1 VIDHCSAVLVVL
13 LELSELSPLHLA
25 QHSSNAQRF
34 LLIVCAHTFPVCTDT
49 AAYLLQKSLEVEA
62 TDPLPLIEALYW
74 LESAYVLE
82 TMNIST
88 AQQMRALRASPAN
101 VHDNSTHGNR
111 FGALTTLWNN
121 IVSAVAPTTALNS
134 TSVSV
139 TGDSSVAQ
147 SVDTASVPENLLKN
161 AGLAYVHLIRSGSY
175 KGHAL
180 PPPQKD
186 VLQTLSTGLLKWPVE
201 ERCAHSTV

>member
-1 VIDHCSAVLVVL
+1 MHCSRATL
-13 LELSELSPLHLA
+13 
-25 QHSSNAQRF
+25 
-34 LLIVCAHTFPVCTDT
+34 CAHQVRTSPPLYATDT

-74 LESAYVLE
+74 LESAFVLE

-88 AQQMRALRASPAN
+88 AQQMRTLRALPAN
-101 VHDNSTHGNR
+101 VHDGSTPNNT
-111 FGALTTLWNN
+111 FGVLNTLWNSV
-121 IVSAVAPTTALNS
+121 VSAAAPFSALNS
-134 TSVSV
+134 TTMSV
-139 TGDSSVAQ
+139 TGDSSLAQ

-180 PPPQKD
+180 PLPQKD
-186 VLQTLSTGLLKWPVE
+186 VLQTLSTGLLKWPVD
-201 ERCAHSTV
+201 ERYACWL

>member
-1 VIDHCSAVLVVL
+1 VLFSRIAFRYNVRSL
-13 LELSELSPLHLA
+13 PFPL
-25 QHSSNAQRF
+25 R
-34 LLIVCAHTFPVCTDT
+34 TDT

-74 LESAYVLE
+74 LESAYGLE

-88 AQQMRALRASPAN
+88 AQQMRTLRTSPVH
-101 VHDNSTHGNR
+101 VHDNSAHGNK
-111 FGALTTLWNN
+111 FGALTKLWNSV
-121 IVSAVAPTTALNS
+121 VSAVVPFTTLNS

-139 TGDSSVAQ
+139 TGGSNIAQ
-147 SVDTASVPENLLKN
+147 PVDTSSVPENLLKN

-180 PPPQKD
+180 PLPQKD

-201 ERCAHSTV
+201 ERCAQSTV

>member
-1 VIDHCSAVLVVL
+1 
-13 LELSELSPLHLA
+13 
-25 QHSSNAQRF
+25 
-34 LLIVCAHTFPVCTDT
+34 VCTDT

-82 TMNIST
+82 TMNVST
-88 AQQMRALRASPAN
+88 AQQMRTLRTSPVH
-101 VHDNSTHGNR
+101 VHDNSAHGNSL
-111 FGALTTLWNN
+111 GALNTLWNSV
-121 IVSAVAPTTALNS
+121 VSAAAPFTTLKS
-134 TSVSV
+134 TNVSA
-139 TGDSSVAQ
+139 TGGSNVAQ
-147 SVDTASVPENLLKN
+147 PVDTSSVPENLLKN

-180 PPPQKD
+180 PLPQKD

-201 ERCAHSTV
+201 ERCAQSTV